1 MTSHSTEFLSFEL
14 PARFYFNSAHI
25 VIAPTL
31 MYEDKPVSGGW
42 YGRFS
47 REGLSLVKVPR
58 EAWLEPGNYFLERIM
73 RRDEAFSRYFFDLV
87 KRMSSYADVLEERNV
102 ADLSS
107 QRVSSLE
114 EFFPEYRN
122 TFCWVIGMG
131 YPIDTALETA
141 VREQSIDASMAP
153 VYGQSFLQRERD
165 DLYAIAQITDETE
178 REKRLER
185 HSLQYS
191 WVENNYAGEHRP
203 SLDSFRKRLG
213 DVAPGQG
220 VVYRE
225 SRPETILEW
234 IGFLTFVRD
243 ERKRLNLI
251 VNGMLDRY
259 LQQQCERLGIAYGDA
274 LMLSI
279 DEFEEQKKGQII
291 HFGDDRYLRTDS
303 WGIHPLDDREIDI
316 VFPEAVPITPDQDIR
331 GMVACKGKVTGRV
344 SVVLQPSD
352 FPKVKSGDVLVA
364 SMTRPDFSPIF
375 SLVGAIV
382 TNEGGVTCHAA
393 IVSRELGVPCIIGT
407 KIATQV
413 LHDGDLVEVDADH
426 GVVRVLEKKV

>member
-1 MTSHSTEFLSFEL
+1 
-14 PARFYFNSAHI
+14 
-25 VIAPTL
+25 
-31 MYEDKPVSGGW
+31 
-42 YGRFS
+42 
-47 REGLSLVKVPR
+47 
-58 EAWLEPGNYFLERIM
+58 
-73 RRDEAFSRYFFDLV
+73 
-87 KRMSSYADVLEERNV
+87 
-102 ADLSS
+102 
-107 QRVSSLE
+107 
-114 EFFPEYRN
+114 
-122 TFCWVIGMG
+122 MG